1 MARGRMIA
9 STVADDKRFN
19 ELPIDA
25 ALIYLMAIPQLDR
38 DGLILGEP
46 GALWGQVCR
55 RRVDLMPR
63 MEAIIAAWLA
73 SGLVTA
79 YRNEDGDTI
88 LHFVGFQ
95 KNQAMTHYNREAAS
109 RFPCPPGYVRTD
121 KGLVFEQIRTNSGP
135 TPDKVPPKVSE
146 SKVSRSECETTTT
159 AADPVPAFTASYKRM
174 WAMLPASEY
183 EQAKVKDW
191 AERVPLEAWEY
202 ALKECVDRHNVGQ
215 WKYLETILKR
225 VEKEGIQSSLPVV
238 AAAANGIVNG
248 FDMSAMLGGA

>member
-1 MARGRMIA
+1 
-9 STVADDKRFN
+9 
-19 ELPIDA
+19 
-25 ALIYLMAIPQLDR
+25 
-38 DGLILGEP
+38 
-46 GALWGQVCR
+46 
-55 RRVDLMPR
+55 
-63 MEAIIAAWLA
+63 
-73 SGLVTA
+73 
-79 YRNEDGDTI
+79 
-88 LHFVGFQ
+88 
-95 KNQAMTHYNREAAS
+95 
-109 RFPCPPGYVRTD
+109 
-121 KGLVFEQIRTNSGP
+121 
-135 TPDKVPPKVSE
+135 
-146 SKVSRSECETTTT
+146 
-159 AADPVPAFTASYKRM
+159 M